1 MPDTVEFGETAPHG
15 KCAGRAFRRAGAF
28 PAAEAGDD
36 PGSPGE
42 GPWGM
47 GIFLPGSASF
57 ILELKGGEEFD
68 LVGFEEV
75 AGGLRH
81 LAVAGADQSHDATRC
96 SSGDDRELHQSV
108 GSFQL
113 AGFNVEAL
121 AFHHP
126 EQLLD
131 VPAQAIPS
139 DDPQRRLDILDL
151 VRRPQPPMDGLLA
164 RRHIIFADID
174 HAQSHLRRRCARA
187 QMGRTCDRHLSESQF
202 ELGDPRLAL
211 AGLGFQR
218 QPETVNHRHRRHGGE
233 QQIVAGQLAVLADA
247 DQKVRVDRP
256 WPRKLLIDI
265 AFAVLNVGDA
275 RAASLSTSSAVSTPF
290 SQR

>member
-1 MPDTVEFGETAPHG
+1 MVRRLQIACGTAPVLPLPARGADLCTFLPEGITMPDTVEFGETAPHG
-15 KCAGRAFRRAGAF
+15 KGAGRAFRRAGAF

-68 LVGFEEV
+68 LVGVEEV

-113 AGFNVEAL
+113 AGFNVYAL

-126 EQLLD
+126 DQLLD
-131 VPAQAIPS
+131 RPAQPDPS
-139 DDPQRRLDILDL
+139 HHPPPPPPILA
-151 VRRPQPPMDGLLA
+151 P
-164 RRHIIFADID
+164 
-174 HAQSHLRRRCARA
+174 
-187 QMGRTCDRHLSESQF
+187 
-202 ELGDPRLAL
+202 
-211 AGLGFQR
+211 
-218 QPETVNHRHRRHGGE
+218 
-233 QQIVAGQLAVLADA
+233 
-247 DQKVRVDRP
+247 
-256 WPRKLLIDI
+256 
-265 AFAVLNVGDA
+265 
-275 RAASLSTSSAVSTPF
+275 
-290 SQR
+290 